1 MRANSSAKLKLEPG
15 HRNRAFTLIELLVVI
30 AIIAI
35 LAALLLPTLARA
47 KDQANIVK
55 CLSNL
60 RQIGLAISLYTADNK
75 NSFPYRNTPDFN
87 MTLVDVWPM
96 LQPYLT
102 TNQAVCVCPADQGGP
117 FNIAWVREDSSLDLT
132 TNQIPVPSSYWYLS
146 GLWHT
151 DPPSSLSHG
160 RLITEA
166 THSAQKL
173 VADCCALRGKNDGEI
188 NDEGGFDPQGH
199 GPGRLTGVFVDGHS
213 ALLKYSQ
220 WLYDPKLLL
229 PPDNG
234 NCGNDWS
241 SLSWT
246 DFP

>member
-1 MRANSSAKLKLEPG
+1 
-15 HRNRAFTLIELLVVI
+15 
-30 AIIAI
+30 
-35 LAALLLPTLARA
+35 
-47 KDQANIVK
+47 
-55 CLSNL
+55 
-60 RQIGLAISLYTADNK
+60 
-75 NSFPYRNTPDFN
+75 
-87 MTLVDVWPM
+87 M

-102 TNQAVCVCPADQGGP
+102 SNQAVCVCPADQGGP
-117 FNIAWVREDSSLDLT
+117 FNIAWVREDPNLDLT

-160 RLITEA
+160 RLITEV
-166 THSAQKL
+166 THTSRKL
-173 VADCCALRGKNDGEI
+173 MTDCSALRGKSDGEMS
-188 NDEGGFDPQGH
+188 GGYFDPQGH

-213 ALLKYSQ
+213 VLLKWSQ

-234 NCGNDWS
+234 GPGNDWS